1 MDITSLCIIFA
12 HITIIAMSIVK
23 QLDKRSGITYAYESI
38 SRWDKEKKQSR
49 STRRL
54 IGRVDEESGEI
65 KLTDGRCRKEA
76 SGSQKLNKVKRGRVR
91 SLSVSRQFYGAT
103 YLLDKIGEKIGVI
116 DDLRV
121 CFPDNYKMIQSIAYF
136 LILEESNPLFRFSR
150 WGRMHRHPYGDDIAS
165 QRSSELFA
173 GITEEQ
179 KHNFFRLQGKRRS
192 QDEYWAYDSTSISSY
207 SECLNQVRHGKNKD
221 NDRLPQ
227 INLLLLFGQK
237 SNLPFY
243 YRKLA
248 GNIPD
253 VKTMR
258 VLLRDLD
265 VLGYPKVK
273 LVTDR
278 GFYSTEN
285 VNGLYRN
292 HVKFLMSAS
301 TSLSLVKKAIESVK
315 DSMCDWSR
323 YDDKYD
329 LYTYTQTIEWDY
341 LQERPYK
348 GDTLKE
354 NRRMYLHLYY
364 NAEKAVEDGRKF
376 NLRMIALQQELMS
389 GKKKAEHEKDYGKYF
404 EVKHTPVRGIRVIPL
419 QAAMDQAKSRFG
431 FFVLLSNEVKTS
443 RMALEIYR
451 NKDVVEK
458 AFGNIKER
466 LNGKRMLVSS
476 DASLEGKLFV
486 EFLAL
491 IYLSYIKK
499 QMSEKNL
506 FNQFTIQGLLDEV
519 DLIECFTE
527 PGKSLTVGEVLLKQ
541 RQIFKHMDV
550 LAPDVIASL

>member
-1 MDITSLCIIFA
+1 
-12 HITIIAMSIVK
+12 K
-23 QLDKRSGITYAYESI
+23 QR
-38 SRWDKEKKQSR
+38 
-49 STRRL
+49 
-54 IGRVDEESGEI
+54 
-65 KLTDGRCRKEA
+65 
-76 SGSQKLNKVKRGRVR
+76 
-91 SLSVSRQFYGAT
+91 
-103 YLLDKIGEKIGVI
+103 
-116 DDLRV
+116 
-121 CFPDNYKMIQSIAYF
+121 
-136 LILEESNPLFRFSR
+136 
-150 WGRMHRHPYGDDIAS
+150 
-165 QRSSELFA
+165 
-173 GITEEQ
+173 
-179 KHNFFRLQGKRRS
+179 FFRLQGRRRI

-207 SECLNQVRHGKNKD
+207 SECLSQVRHGKNKD

-237 SNLPFY
+237 PNLPFY

-253 VKTMR
+253 VKTIR

-278 GFYSTEN
+278 GFYSTDN
-285 VNGLYRN
+285 VNGLYQN

-301 TSLSLVKKAIESVK
+301 TTLSFVKKAIESVK

-329 LYTYTQTIEWDY
+329 LYTYTQTIEWGYVQD
-341 LQERPYK
+341 RPYK

-354 NRRMYLHLYY
+354 SRRMYFHLYY

-376 NLRMIALQQELMS
+376 NLRMIDLQQELMS
-389 GKKKAEHEKDYGKYF
+389 GKRKAEHEKDYAKYF
-404 EVKHTPVRGIRVIPL
+404 EVKQTPVRGVRVMPR
-419 QAAMDQAKSRFG
+419 QAVTDEAKSRFG

-476 DASLEGKLFV
+476 NASLEGKLFV
-486 EFLAL
+486 EFIAL

-506 FNQFTIQGLLDEV
+506 FRQYTIQGLLDEV

-527 PGKSLTVGEVLLKQ
+527 PGKSLIVGEVLQKQ
-541 RQIFKHMDV
+541 RQLFKDMDV
-550 LAPDVIASL
+550 RPPDVIASL

>member
-1 MDITSLCIIFA
+1 
-12 HITIIAMSIVK
+12 MSIVK

-38 SRWDKEKKQSR
+38 SRWDKDKKQSR

-54 IGRVDEESGEI
+54 IGRVDNETGEI
-65 KLTDGRCRKEA
+65 KLTDGRCRKVD
-76 SGSQKLNKVKRGRVR
+76 SGSQEPIRAKRGRVP

-103 YLLDKIGEKIGVI
+103 YLLDRIGEKIGLI
-116 DDLRV
+116 DDLQS
-121 CFPDNYKMIQSIAYF
+121 CFPNNYKMILSIAYF
-136 LILEESNPLFRFSR
+136 LILEESSPLFRFSR
-150 WGRMHRHPYGDDIAS
+150 WGLLHRHPHGGDIAS

-179 KHNFFRLQGKRRS
+179 KQRFFRLQGRRRIR
-192 QDEYWAYDSTSISSY
+192 DEYWAYDSTSISSY
-207 SECLNQVRHGKNKD
+207 SDCLSQVRHGKNKD

-278 GFYSTEN
+278 GFYSTDN

-301 TSLSLVKKAIESVK
+301 TSLSFVKKAIESVN

-323 YDDKYD
+323 YDEKYD
-329 LYTYTQTIEWDY
+329 LYTYTRTIEWDY
-341 LQERPYK
+341 RQDRPYK

-364 NAEKAVEDGRKF
+364 NAEKAVEDGRRF
-376 NLRMIALQQELMS
+376 NLRMIDLQQELMS
-389 GKKKAEHEKDYGKYF
+389 GKRKAEHEKDYGKFF
-404 EVKHTPVRGIRVIPL
+404 EVKQTPVRGVRVMPR
-419 QAAMDQAKSRFG
+419 QAAMDEAKSRFG
-431 FFVLLSNEVKTS
+431 FFVLLSNEVRTS

-466 LNGKRMLVSS
+466 LSGKRMLVSS
-476 DASLEGKLFV
+476 EASLEGKLFV
-486 EFLAL
+486 EFIAL
-491 IYLSYIKK
+491 IYLSYIKR

-506 FNQFTIQGLLDEV
+506 FRHFTIQGLLDEI
-519 DLIECFTE
+519 DLVECYTE
-527 PGKSLTVGEVLLKQ
+527 PGKSLTVGEVLQKQ
-541 RQIFKHMDV
+541 RQLFKDMDV
-550 LAPDVIASL
+550 LPPDTVASL

>member
-1 MDITSLCIIFA
+1 
-12 HITIIAMSIVK
+12 MSIVK
-23 QLDKRSGITYAYESI
+23 QLDKRSGITYAYESV

-54 IGRVDEESGEI
+54 IGRVDDETGEI
-65 KLTDGRCRKEA
+65 KLTDGRSRKED
-76 SGSQKLNKVKRGRVR
+76 SQNRESVKSKRGRIP

-103 YLLDKIGEKIGVI
+103 YLLDKIGEKIGI
-116 DDLRV
+116 AEDLRS
-121 CFPDNYKMIQSIAYF
+121 CFPDNYKMIMSIAYF
-136 LILEESNPLFRFSR
+136 LILEQSSPLFRFGR
-150 WGRMHRHPYGDDIAS
+150 WSYLHHHPYGEDIAS

-179 KHNFFRLQGKRRS
+179 KQRFFRLQGRRRI

-207 SECLNQVRHGKNKD
+207 SECLSQVRHGKNKD

-278 GFYSTEN
+278 GFYSKDN
-285 VNGLYRN
+285 VNGLYQN
-292 HVKFLMSAS
+292 HIKFLMSAS
-301 TSLSLVKKAIESVK
+301 TSLSFVKKAIESVK
-315 DSMCDWSR
+315 DTMCDWSR

-341 LQERPYK
+341 IQDRPYK

-354 NRRMYLHLYY
+354 SRRMYLHLYY

-376 NLRMIALQQELMS
+376 NLRMIDLQQEFL
-389 GKKKAEHEKDYGKYF
+389 
-404 EVKHTPVRGIRVIPL
+404 VK
-419 QAAMDQAKSRFG
+419 
-431 FFVLLSNEVKTS
+431 E
-443 RMALEIYR
+443 
-451 NKDVVEK
+451 
-458 AFGNIKER
+458 
-466 LNGKRMLVSS
+466 
-476 DASLEGKLFV
+476 
-486 EFLAL
+486 
-491 IYLSYIKK
+491 
-499 QMSEKNL
+499 
-506 FNQFTIQGLLDEV
+506 
-519 DLIECFTE
+519 
-527 PGKSLTVGEVLLKQ
+527 
-541 RQIFKHMDV
+541 
-550 LAPDVIASL
+550 

>member
-1 MDITSLCIIFA
+1 
-12 HITIIAMSIVK
+12 MSIVK

-54 IGRVDEESGEI
+54 IGRVDDQTGEI
-65 KLTDGRCRKEA
+65 MLTDGRCRKDA
-76 SGSQKLNKVKRGRVR
+76 SQSQKPIRAKRGRVP

-103 YLLDKIGEKIGVI
+103 YLLDKIGEKIGLV
-116 DDLRV
+116 DDLHA
-121 CFPDNYKMIQSIAYF
+121 CFPDTYKMILSIAYF
-136 LILEESNPLFRFSR
+136 LVLEESSSLFRFGR
-150 WGRMHRHPYGDDIAS
+150 WSLLHRHPHGEDIAS
-165 QRSSELFA
+165 QRSSELLA
-173 GITEEQ
+173 SITEEQ
-179 KHNFFRLQGKRRS
+179 KQRFFRLQGRRRM

-253 VKTMR
+253 VKPMR
-258 VLLRDLD
+258 VLLHDLD

-278 GFYSTEN
+278 GFYSADN
-285 VNGLYRN
+285 VNGLYQN
-292 HVKFLMSAS
+292 HVKFLMSAD
-301 TSLSLVKKAIESVK
+301 TSLSFVKKAIESEK
-315 DSMCDWSR
+315 ETMSDWSR

-341 LQERPYK
+341 SQERPYK

-354 NRRMYLHLYY
+354 SRRMYLHLYY
-364 NAEKAVEDGRKF
+364 NADKAVEDGRKF
-376 NLRMIALQQELMS
+376 NLRMMDLQQELLS
-389 GKKKAEHEKDYGKYF
+389 GKRKAEHEKDYGKYF
-404 EVKHTPVRGIRVIPL
+404 EVKQTPVRGVKVVAR
-419 QAAMDQAKSRFG
+419 QQAMDEAKSRFG
-431 FFVLLSNEVKTS
+431 FFVLLSNEIKNS
-443 RMALEIYR
+443 RIALEIYR

-486 EFLAL
+486 EFIAL
-491 IYLSYIKK
+491 IYLSYIKR

-506 FNQFTIQGLLDEV
+506 FKQYTLQGLLDEA
-519 DLIECFTE
+519 DLIECYTQ
-527 PGKSLTVGEVLLKQ
+527 PGKSLTVGEVLHKQ
-541 RQIFKHMDV
+541 RQLFKDMDV
-550 LAPDVIASL
+550 LPPDAVASL